1 MNTSIGSRA
10 LCTNPKGETTYF
22 HSDML
27 DKSDFIIPKKILWKD
42 VEFPEN
48 WHFAN
53 VVPAIAQRSESI
65 EQIVQYPD
73 GGGELVF
80 SKSFRHSS
88 SPSVSAYEPSRA
100 SSSSIPVKTTREEEG
115 SSSGNPK
122 NVKLTGVRSYT
133 NVAS

>member
-1 MNTSIGSRA
+1 MNTSVGSGP
-10 LCTNPKGETTYF
+10 LCTSPKGETTYF

-80 SKSFRHSS
+80 SNSLDRKS
-88 SPSVSAYEPSRA
+88 V
-100 SSSSIPVKTTREEEG
+100 V
-115 SSSGNPK
+115 
-122 NVKLTGVRSYT
+122 
-133 NVAS
+133 